1 MTPELARRIAFT
13 LGALL
18 IYRLGTYI
26 PLPGIDRSFDHSFG
40 RLSIF
45 SLNILPYLS
54 AAIIIQLVSMV
65 SSKLRVLARSGE
77 SGRRRIALYTFGL
90 TLVLATLQAYGV
102 ASSLQ
107 RVTNLVI
114 DPNGFFVFSAVATL
128 LGGTIFLIWLSE
140 QITRRGIG
148 NGLALMLS
156 AGIVAALPRTI
167 ASIAEFARRGEL
179 SGNALLLYA
188 VFWAA
193 LIASIV
199 FVERARRRMP
209 VEFAARKLGDRLLA
223 GRSSYLPLKLNSAGL
238 MPTVA
243 AQWLVFLPLAFAAAV
258 FGSHSPA
265 LTAAFRQFEPGH
277 LGHIILGSVA
287 IFILAFIYTS
297 FVVDPDHAA
306 GSLGRYGG
314 VIPGVEPGEATA
326 AHVDRVVSYTTLIGA
341 AYLAA
346 IVLMPEL
353 LTAYFQVPFYL
364 GGASV
369 LVVVCTI
376 LDIETQVR
384 GQSLTGRGG
393 VFS

>member
-45 SLNILPYLS
+45 SLNILPYLF
-54 AAIIIQLVSMV
+54 AAIVIQLLSMV
-65 SSKLRVLARSGE
+65 SSKLRGLARSGE

-90 TLVLATLQAYGV
+90 TLVLATLQAYGF
-102 ASSLQ
+102 ASNLQ
-107 RVTNLVI
+107 RVTNLVV
-114 DPNGFFVFSAVATL
+114 DPSGFFVFSAVATL

-140 QITRRGIG
+140 QITLRGIG

-156 AGIVAALPRTI
+156 AGIVAAVPQTI
-167 ASIAEFARRGEL
+167 ASVAEL
-179 SGNALLLYA
+179 SRQGVLSGHALLLYA
-188 VFWAA
+188 IFSVA
-193 LIASIV
+193 LIALIV

-209 VEFAARKLGDRLLA
+209 VEFAARRLGDRLLA

-243 AQWLVFLPLAFAAAV
+243 AQWLVFLPLAFAAVA
-258 FGSHSPA
+258 FGAHSPA

-277 LGHIILGSVA
+277 PGHLILGSAA

-306 GSLGRYGG
+306 DSLGKYGG
-314 VIPGVEPGEATA
+314 VIPGIEPGEATA
-326 AHVDRVVSYTTLIGA
+326 AHIDRVVSYTTLIGA

-346 IVLMPEL
+346 VFLIPEALVAYGRMPY
-353 LTAYFQVPFYL
+353 YF
-364 GGASV
+364 GGGSA
-369 LVVVCTI
+369 LIVVCTI

-384 GQSLTGRGG
+384 DQALSQPGG
-393 VFS
+393 EQG

>member
-65 SSKLRVLARSGE
+65 SSKLRMLARSGE
-77 SGRRRIALYTFGL
+77 SGRRRIALCTFGL

-102 ASSLQ
+102 ASNLQ

-114 DPNGFFVFSAVATL
+114 DPGGFFVFSAVATL
-128 LGGTIFLIWLSE
+128 LGGTIFLVWLSE
-140 QITRRGIG
+140 QITLRGIG

-156 AGIVAALPRTI
+156 AAIVAVLPQNL
-167 ASIAEFARRGEL
+167 ASVAELSRQGVL
-179 SGNALLLYA
+179 SGNALLLHA
-188 VFWAA
+188 IFSVA

-209 VEFAARKLGDRLLA
+209 VEFAARKLGNRLLA

-243 AQWLVFLPLAFAAAV
+243 AQWLVFLPLAFAAVV

-265 LTAAFRQFEPGH
+265 LTAAFSQFEPGRP
-277 LGHIILGSVA
+277 GHIILASAA

-297 FVVDPDHAA
+297 FVVDPDYAA
-306 GSLGRYGG
+306 DSLGKYGG
-314 VIPGVEPGEATA
+314 VIPGIEAGEATA
-326 AHVDRVVSYTTLIGA
+326 AHIDRVVSYTTLIGA

-346 IVLMPEL
+346 VFLIPEALVAYGQMPH
-353 LTAYFQVPFYL
+353 YF
-364 GGASV
+364 GGGSA
-369 LVVVCTI
+369 LIVVCTI

-384 GQSLTGRGG
+384 GQALTGPGG
-393 VFS
+393 VSS